1 MNTDRFR
8 FRVWDGQNYVDSFM
22 PLCINRNGSLI
33 CPLNGGVMNP
43 NVFHIEQCTGLK
55 DKNGKWIFDGDVV
68 RCITGV
74 VGKVVYFHAGFK
86 VVFDIPMS
94 YPCDIWEDQEI
105 IGNIHEDQFRDL
117 TELMESKV
125 KE

>member
-33 CPLNGGVMNP
+33 YPLNGDVMNP

-55 DKNGKWIFDGDVV
+55 DKNGKLIFEGDVV
-68 RCITGV
+68 LTVTGAI
-74 VGKVVYFHAGFK
+74 GEIRHHCCGFK
-86 VVFDIPMS
+86 VYFEEIS
-94 YPCDIWEDQEI
+94 LYCDVLDDQEV
-105 IGNIHEDQFRDL
+105 IGNIHE
-117 TELMESKV
+117 KKGC